1 MSRLLAVLRTEPAA
15 VYVTAFGTVA
25 ALVVALAHLDATQAG
40 VLATAATAAGTLLT
54 ALLARP
60 WHVAVIAGAAGTILQ
75 ALVVFRVPLTADEI
89 AAVVQAISL
98 GLGIIAMRPNLTP
111 AVSRHHTASH
121 AKAAADV

>member
-1 MSRLLAVLRTEPAA
+1 MLAVLRTEPAA

-25 ALVVALAHLDATQAG
+25 AVIVALAHLDATQAG
-40 VLATAATAAGTLLT
+40 VLATVATAAGTLLT

-98 GLGIIAMRPNLTP
+98 VLGMLAMRPNLSP
-111 AVSRHHTASH
+111 AVSMRTRGRMC
-121 AKAAADV
+121 

>member
-15 VYVTAFGTVA
+15 VYVTALGTVA
-25 ALVVALAHLDATQAG
+25 ALIVALAHLNATQAG
-40 VLATAATAAGTLLT
+40 WLATGATALGTLIA

-75 ALVVFRVPLTADEI
+75 ALVVFRVPLSRDEI

-98 GLGIIAMRPNLTP
+98 VLGLLAMRPNLTP
-111 AVSRHHTASH
+111 IVSMQDTGSHVKAVP
-121 AKAAADV
+121 DG